1 MVKEGYKQTDIGVI
15 PEDWEIK
22 NIGDICQIFGRI
34 GFRGYTINDIVNEDK
49 GVITLSPSNIINNNT
64 VFEKC
69 TYISWFKYEESPE
82 IKIFNGDILLV
93 KTGSTVGKT
102 AIVKNLPKPATINPQ
117 IVVLKK
123 ITIDNLYLG
132 YLTGYKDF
140 QNDIIRT
147 TVGGAIP
154 TLSQKQIANYKIP
167 IPPKFEQR
175 AISQS
180 LSNTDELITSLG
192 KLITKKEAIKQ
203 GTMQQLLTGKK
214 RLAGF
219 SGEWEEK
226 KIGDI
231 VHVIGGGTPST
242 IMNNF
247 WNGSINWFTPTEIG
261 KVKYVFESI
270 RKITEDGLHSS
281 SARLLPVGTILLT
294 SRAGIGDCAILK
306 TPSTTNQGF
315 QSLVPM
321 PNTDS
326 EFLYYLTLTLKEK
339 FLHKA
344 SGSTFLEI
352 SPNNVRD
359 IDILV
364 PQKDEQQAIAKILF
378 DMDNEIETLKSKFF
392 KTKAIKEAMMSEL
405 LTGKTRLKVTDS

>member
-1 MVKEGYKQTDIGVI
+1 MVSKHDWLDFNIGKDATLKARIGWQGLTTSEYLDSGDYILVTGTDFENGQVG
-15 PEDWEIK
+15 WETCHFVDAWRYEQDK
-22 NIGDICQIFGRI
+22 NIQLKTNDVLITKDGTIGKVGFVDTLDLPATLNSGIFVIRPKNTKLDQKFLYYVFTSKVFEDFLNKLTAGS
-34 GFRGYTINDIVNEDK
+34 TINHLYQKDFIHF
-49 GVITLSPSNIINNNT
+49 S
-64 VFEKC
+64 
-69 TYISWFKYEESPE
+69 FK
-82 IKIFNGDILLV
+82 
-93 KTGSTVGKT
+93 
-102 AIVKNLPKPATINPQ
+102 APKPQ
-117 IVVLKK
+117 EQK
-123 ITIDNLYLG
+123 
-132 YLTGYKDF
+132 
-140 QNDIIRT
+140 
-147 TVGGAIP
+147 AI
-154 TLSQKQIANYKIP
+154 A
-167 IPPKFEQR
+167 
-175 AISQS
+175 QS
-180 LSNTDELITSLG
+180 LSDTDELITSLG
-192 KLITKKEAIKQ
+192 KLIAKKEAIKQ

-214 RLAGF
+214 GLAGF

-242 IMNNF
+242 TMNNF

-270 RKITEDGLHSS
+270 RKITEDGVHSS
-281 SARLLPVGTILLT
+281 SARLLPVGAILLT

-364 PQKDEQQAIAKILF
+364 PQKDEQQAIAKILAE
-378 DMDNEIETLKSKFF
+378 MDDEIEMLKTKLS

-405 LTGKTRLKVTDS
+405 LTGKTKLTQGI